1 MMVEGLA
8 RLREAQPDLSV
19 TVVEDTSDRL
29 LSLLDQG
36 RLDVVICR
44 TSVSHRPAAYESR
57 VKHREQLVLVANP
70 AHPWLAASP

>member
-1 MMVEGLA
+1 MGAVPMMVEGLA

-44 TSVSHRPAAYESR
+44 TSVSHWEKKIFQKS
-57 VKHREQLVLVANP
+57 VLVIVNINI
-70 AHPWLAASP
+70 L